1 MGSSLSDFKLPSIG
15 SEANLL
21 NSLASGGWWIIAEW
35 ACLPGQR
42 TRPPAWFSVIGNS
55 AVMDRAAHCS
65 LAFTSLQFL
74 WSCNSS
80 IFYSYTI
87 GALRKVLN
95 PLRLV
100 ECWRYLVSCCSLLSP
115 WKLSVGKFV
124 WWQMQRTREMWGQ
137 GSVGWAGLGW
147 AGDRD
152 SCCCWHQSL
161 DLTQQILLPHS
172 HPQLLIR
179 THLTESRRCP
189 EISPSLFDLWSAA
202 GRRAGSL
209 VWPIWTMIIKQT
221 APRVSSLGLIRNSW
235 ASHSNSLN
243 FPRSINFWLIGF
255 KLCRAKHVGQ
265 ARPHSTQGLG
275 HCCRQESRKNVPCS
289 SRI

>member
-1 MGSSLSDFKLPSIG
+1 M
-15 SEANLL
+15 
-21 NSLASGGWWIIAEW
+21 
-35 ACLPGQR
+35 
-42 TRPPAWFSVIGNS
+42 
-55 AVMDRAAHCS
+55 
-65 LAFTSLQFL
+65 
-74 WSCNSS
+74 
-80 IFYSYTI
+80 
-87 GALRKVLN
+87 
-95 PLRLV
+95 
-100 ECWRYLVSCCSLLSP
+100 SCCSLLSP

-147 AGDRD
+147 GP
-152 SCCCWHQSL
+152 W
-161 DLTQQILLPHS
+161 
-172 HPQLLIR
+172 QLLLLAPVTR
-179 THLTESRRCP
+179 PDPADTVTDTLTLSYWSELIWP
-189 EISPSLFDLWSAA
+189 KVEYALSPSLFDFWSSA
-202 GRRAGSL
+202 GRRAGSF

-221 APRVSSLGLIRNSW
+221 APSVSSLCLIRNSW

-255 KLCRAKHVGQ
+255 KLCRAKHGGQ

>member
-1 MGSSLSDFKLPSIG
+1 MGSSLSDFKFPSIG

-42 TRPPAWFSVIGNS
+42 PRPPAWFSVIGNS

-74 WSCNSS
+74 WSCNSF

-147 AGDRD
+147 GP
-152 SCCCWHQSL
+152 W
-161 DLTQQILLPHS
+161 
-172 HPQLLIR
+172 QLLLLAPVTR
-179 THLTESRRCP
+179 PDPADTVTDTLTLSY
-189 EISPSLFDLWSAA
+189 WSE
-202 GRRAGSL
+202 L
-209 VWPIWTMIIKQT
+209 IWPKVED
-221 APRVSSLGLIRNSW
+221 ASKYLRVCLTCGQLLDAEREV
-235 ASHSNSLN
+235 
-243 FPRSINFWLIGF
+243 
-255 KLCRAKHVGQ
+255 LCGQ
-265 ARPHSTQGLG
+265 YGQW
-275 HCCRQESRKNVPCS
+275 
-289 SRI
+289 